1 MQMLIFNQKYLF
13 LPVKTVVGSKLNSK
27 CSYWRFGFLFALV
40 FCKTVKMVGTER
52 AAFLFI
58 EALTVPSFYHL
69 HSNCPDFFQMSL
81 IHHHEHF
88 RAVCVGGE
96 GSGSRAF
103 ITFIL
108 FLQLKF
114 SLTAPSKICSWE
126 DSHVN
131 YISKGRITEWNAS
144 VRGWCAMHW
153 LNCGLLNKH
162 VYIFLWG
169 WGLSATEIFRKGF

>member
-103 ITFIL
+103 VTFIL

-114 SLTAPSKICSWE
+114 SLTAPSK
-126 DSHVN
+126 DLL
-131 YISKGRITEWNAS
+131 
-144 VRGWCAMHW
+144 VRGQPRKLYLQRQNNWMKCICA
-153 LNCGLLNKH
+153 GLMCHALVK
-162 VYIFLWG
+162 LRA
-169 WGLSATEIFRKGF
+169 S